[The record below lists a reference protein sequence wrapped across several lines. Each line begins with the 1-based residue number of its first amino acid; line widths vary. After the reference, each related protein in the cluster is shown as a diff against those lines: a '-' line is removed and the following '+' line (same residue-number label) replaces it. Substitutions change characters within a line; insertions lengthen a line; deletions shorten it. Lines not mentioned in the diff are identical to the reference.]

1 MIIVEPTGTIIIGGP
16 EAVARAQAAEAEEAP
31 DTAEL
36 EYLSG
41 RANAVQKHFESA
53 LGADDF
59 MQRVEMA
66 LYAFGFTGD
75 NSIGEGWWLAS
86 GADWAATRVE
96 LQQCPSSHTC
106 PLPSFLPAMVN
117 LCRDEVTV
125 TLKHRIEEVFGSSFS
140 TNGLGGVLTCGVTG
154 MGAGF
159 SHSPLCSSNKE
170 RYVFFSFPH
179 ISINSK
185 GEVGPMSRPGR
196 PGQSCA
202 CGALIKA
209 TNEIKSEGLTCNCKI
224 PGGGWECVCQRS
236 LLLCACWLDVVVGEH
251 AASQIACCCSIFPGA
266 DCCFGTADT

>member
-1 MIIVEPTGTIIIGGP
+1 T
-16 EAVARAQAAEAEEAP
+16 VA
-31 DTAEL
+31 
-36 EYLSG
+36 G

-75 NSIGEGWWLAS
+75 NSI
-86 GADWAATRVE
+86 
-96 LQQCPSSHTC
+96 
-106 PLPSFLPAMVN
+106 AMVN
-117 LCRDEVTV
+117 LCRDEVTL
-125 TLKHRIEEVFGSSFS
+125 TLKHRIEETFGSAFS

-179 ISINSK
+179 ISINAS

-224 PGGGWECVCQRS
+224 PGVHDAVDPEMSILKQRIARRLRHEGNTDESVKNLS
-236 LLLCACWLDVVVGEH
+236 LVDITKVAERTISDDLEFLISKTVNTDKADYAVVTGVQIHNWANDFEDASPNMEFVAPTSAYVVVDGVKTH
-251 AASQIACCCSIFPGA
+251 L
-266 DCCFGTADT
+266 DLTAMPVRS